1 MITKVIYS
9 CIVSDIV
16 KRIVGNI
23 FNVQQD
29 IRNIF
34 KMSKNLKH
42 PILNEK
48 KTLIEQDIIPL
59 NFPYSDIIKI
69 YNPPS

>member
-1 MITKVIYS
+1 MQTDWVITKVNYS
-9 CIVSDIV
+9 CNLGHIV

-23 FNVQQD
+23 FNVQQN

-42 PILNEK
+42 SNLNEK
-48 KTLIEQDIIPL
+48 NPFLNKTLYL
-59 NFPYSDIIKI
+59 
-69 YNPPS
+69 